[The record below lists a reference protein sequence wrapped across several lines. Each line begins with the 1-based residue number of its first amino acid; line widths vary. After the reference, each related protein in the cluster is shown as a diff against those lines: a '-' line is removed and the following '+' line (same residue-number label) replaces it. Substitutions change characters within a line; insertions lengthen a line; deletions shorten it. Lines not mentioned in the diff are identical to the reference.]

1 MYKTHILLNTI
12 VLPPTLTN
20 KHWKQQRRA
29 GYNLEFSSI
38 LQHGSSGRTVPYHA
52 PGMLPLLFLPLASSC
67 TKNVLQAHICKYPSP
82 HIQAASYF
90 SKTDAPWLPLPE
102 MQEIHPQGDGPREE
116 VSAVPWSSLLDLH
129 SYLVKSLAHALLYNI
144 IYSSCL

>member
-1 MYKTHILLNTI
+1 M
-12 VLPPTLTN
+12 
-20 KHWKQQRRA
+20 
-29 GYNLEFSSI
+29 EFSSI

-102 MQEIHPQGDGPREE
+102 MQEIHPQGDGLQGRGLCSPLKLSPGPAFLSSQ
-116 VSAVPWSSLLDLH
+116 VTGTCSSLQYNLFQLP
-129 SYLVKSLAHALLYNI
+129 LSL
-144 IYSSCL
+144 SSCSVLKAFVPYQGYQ